1 MKTIKLAA
9 GCFVIGL
16 LLTPTAGYSG
26 DKNRHHSSAGES
38 ARDSVIT
45 TKIRAK
51 MAADKHV
58 SPMNI
63 NVDTDKDG
71 VVVLSGNAKS
81 QSEMNQAISISRSVN
96 GVTKVINH
104 IKL

>member
-1 MKTIKLAA
+1 MKTTKLAA
-9 GCFVIGL
+9 SCFVIGL
-16 LLTPTAGYSG
+16 LLTPAAGYSG
-26 DKNRHHSSAGES
+26 DKDGRHSNAGEFKDS
-38 ARDSVIT
+38 AIT

-58 SPMNI
+58 SATDV
-63 NVDTDKDG
+63 NVNTDKDE
-71 VVVLSGNAKS
+71 VVVLSGTARS
-81 QSEMNQAISISRSVN
+81 QSEINQAISISRSVD